1 MDQVTAQCPEQANL
15 RGLSQVRSKVDS
27 PGELSNKSV
36 RIGSADNNTRRKG
49 CLLDIAVV
57 VVYVAVE
64 NKATVLVEREVVVG
78 PHLGHVERV
87 VGASAGQGTGGWGEI
102 RPSVVMCC

>member
-1 MDQVTAQCPEQANL
+1 MV
-15 RGLSQVRSKVDS
+15 
-27 PGELSNKSV
+27 
-36 RIGSADNNTRRKG
+36 ADNTRRKG

-64 NKATVLVEREVVVG
+64 NKAAVLVEREVVVG

-87 VGASAGQGTGGWGEI
+87 VGASAGREPGDGARLGHHVWLDHG
-102 RPSVVMCC
+102 